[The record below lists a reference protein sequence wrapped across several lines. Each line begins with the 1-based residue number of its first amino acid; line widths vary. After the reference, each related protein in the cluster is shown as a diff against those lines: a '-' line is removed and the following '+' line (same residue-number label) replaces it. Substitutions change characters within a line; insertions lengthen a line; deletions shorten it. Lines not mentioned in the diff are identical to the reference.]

1 MIRSAQGVVAGTA
14 LVVASLMVVACTDPA
29 EWWQSRVETGRGT
42 WEHPSK
48 PWEQWDTDRAEC
60 RLVARDEAERD
71 FAIQQQGGVGGD
83 YSRLQPLRTSVDRFE
98 ASQRQEQLYERC
110 LSDRGY
116 RRVQRDDRS
125 GSRGPSPAPEAAGR

>member
-1 MIRSAQGVVAGTA
+1 MRRSAQGVVAGT
-14 LVVASLMVVACTDPA
+14 VLMVAALTVAACVDPA
-29 EWWQSRVETGRGT
+29 TWWQSKVETGGGT

-48 PWEQWDTDRAEC
+48 PWEQWDADRAEC

-71 FAIQQQGGVGGD
+71 FAIQQQRGAPDD
-83 YSRLQPLRTSVDRFE
+83 YSRLRPLRSSVDRFE

-116 RRVQRDDRS
+116 RRVRREERS
-125 GSRGPSPAPEAAGR
+125 GPRGSSPAPEAAGR